1 MNIKTQLFIDKI
13 VAKPLAHILNVFVRI
28 VGKIL
33 SIDHNLNKEFKTI
46 AICKFKGM
54 GSIIQATPMIFALKK
69 RFPNSKIIFIS
80 SKSNQS
86 FLKKITW
93 IDEVVCVDESSF
105 LKFITS
111 NLKALFYLLK
121 NRPEVTFDLEIY
133 SNYSTLFTLFTFSK
147 NRIGFYLRSSSYK
160 MGIYTHMM
168 FFNPRVPISE
178 VYLQLAKTIGC
189 DTEGAHLFSLS
200 ENENASEKASNKYII
215 INPNAS
221 DLRLERRWN
230 KSNFIELIELI
241 LINYPDLEVLLIGS
255 ANEKEYTDE
264 IFSKIK
270 NQRLKNLAG
279 KTSIDELTKLIANA
293 TLMVSNDTGPM
304 HIAFCTKTPI
314 ICLFGPCSPDQYG
327 MSEFAHIIYKNA
339 YCSPCVHDF
348 EIPPCKGDN
357 VCMKLISTKEVFSL
371 FQKLNENPTM
381 KSEFAGQ
388 EFVYINDKI
397 VLGKVIR

>member
-1 MNIKTQLFIDKI
+1 MNIRTQLFIDKI
-13 VAKPLAHILNVFVRI
+13 VAKPLAHILNIFVRI

-33 SIDHNLNKEFKTI
+33 AIDHNLNKEFKTI

-54 GSIIQATPMIFALKK
+54 GSIIQATPMIFALKN

-93 IDEVVCVDESSF
+93 IDAVVCVDESSF
-105 LKFITS
+105 FKFITS
-111 NLKALFYLLK
+111 NVKALLYLIK
-121 NRPEVTFDLEIY
+121 NRPEVIFDLEIY

-189 DTEGAHLFSLS
+189 DTDGAHLFSLS
-200 ENENASEKASNKYII
+200 ENESDAEKASDKYII

-293 TLMVSNDTGPM
+293 ALMISNDTGPM

>member
-13 VAKPLAHILNVFVRI
+13 VAKPLAHILNIFVRI

-33 SIDHNLNKEFKTI
+33 AIDHNLNKEFKTI

-54 GSIIQATPMIFALKK
+54 GSIIQATPMIFALKN
-69 RFPNSKIIFIS
+69 RFPYSKIIFIS

-105 LKFITS
+105 FKFITS
-111 NLKALFYLLK
+111 NVNALFYLIK
-121 NRPEVTFDLEIY
+121 NRPEVIFDLEIY

-200 ENENASEKASNKYII
+200 ENESDAEKASDKYII

-293 TLMVSNDTGPM
+293 ALMISNDTGPM

>member
-13 VAKPLAHILNVFVRI
+13 VAKPLAHILNIFVRI

-33 SIDHNLNKEFKTI
+33 AIDHNLNKEFKTI

-105 LKFITS
+105 FKFITS
-111 NLKALFYLLK
+111 NVNALFYLIK
-121 NRPEVTFDLEIY
+121 NRPEVIFDLEIY

-168 FFNPRVPISE
+168 FFNPRVPIVE

-200 ENENASEKASNKYII
+200 ESESDAEKAPNKYII

-293 TLMVSNDTGPM
+293 ALMISNDTGPM

-371 FQKLNENPTM
+371 FQKLNKNPTM

-388 EFVYINDKI
+388 EFIYINDKI
-397 VLGKVIR
+397 VLGKVMR

>member
-1 MNIKTQLFIDKI
+1 M
-13 VAKPLAHILNVFVRI
+13 
-28 VGKIL
+28 
-33 SIDHNLNKEFKTI
+33 
-46 AICKFKGM
+46 
-54 GSIIQATPMIFALKK
+54 
-69 RFPNSKIIFIS
+69 
-80 SKSNQS
+80 
-86 FLKKITW
+86 
-93 IDEVVCVDESSF
+93 
-105 LKFITS
+105 
-111 NLKALFYLLK
+111 
-121 NRPEVTFDLEIY
+121 FDLEIY

-200 ENENASEKASNKYII
+200 ENESDAEKASDKYII

-293 TLMVSNDTGPM
+293 TLMISNDTGPM

-371 FQKLNENPTM
+371 FQKLNKNPTM

-388 EFVYINDKI
+388 EFVYLNDKI
-397 VLGKVIR
+397 VLGKVIQ

>member
-13 VAKPLAHILNVFVRI
+13 VAKPLAHILNIFVRI

-33 SIDHNLNKEFKTI
+33 AIDHNLNKEFKTI

-200 ENENASEKASNKYII
+200 ENENASEKASKYII

-255 ANEKEYTDE
+255 ASEKEYTEE

-293 TLMVSNDTGPM
+293 TLMISNDTGPM